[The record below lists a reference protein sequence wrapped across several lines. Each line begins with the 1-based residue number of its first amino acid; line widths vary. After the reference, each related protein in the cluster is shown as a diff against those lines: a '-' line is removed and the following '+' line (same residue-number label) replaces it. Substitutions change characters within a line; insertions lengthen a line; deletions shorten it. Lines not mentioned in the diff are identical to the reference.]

1 MFDVWLYHKWWRLTE
16 KKSGNK
22 RKYLWLRN
30 NGSTLISQ
38 LINTVLFTVIAF
50 VGTYDFKTIMSI
62 IGSSYL
68 IYAVTALVDT
78 PVVYI
83 ARRISDKKK
92 MNLQIKV

>member
-1 MFDVWLYHKWWRLTE
+1 
-16 KKSGNK
+16 
-22 RKYLWLRN
+22 
-30 NGSTLISQ
+30 
-38 LINTVLFTVIAF
+38 
-50 VGTYDFKTIMSI
+50 MSI